1 MFSPLVL
8 LSTIALLPFLGA
20 VALLIL
26 APLVL
31 RNDQAIKTFT
41 MIVMLVTMGLT
52 MISTVPW
59 RPFAA
64 AGDGMGAGIALGL
77 AVMMWNY
84 SGWDTPSTTLGETR
98 TPERTYLMYDEV
110 TVASVID
117 PTLVKTESLI
127 VDVDA
132 TPGINYGVSVGGR
145 SVWPGAEGAQK
156 MAVQHDIDWERFI
169 RLFVDR
175 VGAPMK

>member
-1 MFSPLVL
+1 MDRLDEARADPRRHR
-8 LSTIALLPFLGA
+8 
-20 VALLIL
+20 L
-26 APLVL
+26 ARGHLC
-31 RNDQAIKTFT
+31 R
-41 MIVMLVTMGLT
+41 
-52 MISTVPW
+52 
-59 RPFAA
+59 
-64 AGDGMGAGIALGL
+64 
-77 AVMMWNY
+77 
-84 SGWDTPSTTLGETR
+84 DTPVTRLIDAEMGPIFAR